1 MLGQDEIRLG
11 STSKQTVVENQ
22 QFVCEREGLG
32 VLFKSSSSTERPCDL
47 PESSGALFD
56 VLTLGSSTEE
66 RISLK
71 IPLVVTFPRLE
82 QIPVQLEG
90 LVVGDMHQG
99 AQFPK
104 RFSTKVGVK
113 LQTVWVGSL

>member
-1 MLGQDEIRLG
+1 MLGQDEVRLG

-22 QFVCEREGLG
+22 QLVCEREGLG
-32 VLFKSSSSTERPCDL
+32 ILFKGSSSTERPCHL
-47 PESSGALFD
+47 PESSSALFD
-56 VLTLGSSTEE
+56 VLALGSSTEE
-66 RISLK
+66 WISLK
-71 IPLVVTFPRLE
+71 ISLVVTFPGLE
-82 QIPVQLEG
+82 QVPMQLEG

-104 RFSTKVGVK
+104 RFTTKVGIK